1 MRFVLDEFP
10 MAPQSNNM
18 YKNVP
23 PKFVRGKMVFAG
35 GRAKSTEYKQFERAV
50 ASWADKRQ
58 PLLDRIYQ
66 ELSLVIARKQW
77 IRVHTFFCLP
87 HHMIFTSTKSA
98 KSVFQKWDA
107 SNRIKA
113 THDALSTV
121 LGLDDRHFSV
131 GNAEKCLTEVEP
143 YTLIV
148 MEPATIISDV
158 QVVEEITGCHKSTSR
173 SIL

>member
-10 MAPQSNNM
+10 LAPQSNNM
-18 YKNVP
+18 YRNLR
-23 PKFVRGKMVFAG
+23 FG
-35 GRAKSTEYKQFERAV
+35 GRVKSTEYKQFERA
-50 ASWADKRQ
+50 ACAWADKRATLIAKIR
-58 PLLDRIYQ
+58 P
-66 ELSLVIARKQW
+66 ELELIVARRQW

-87 HHMIFTSTKSA
+87 YDMIFTKTKSA

-113 THDALSTV
+113 THDALSTA
-121 LGLDDRHFSV
+121 LGIDDRHFSV
-131 GNAEKCLTEVEP
+131 GNAEKILTEVEP

-158 QVVEEITGCHKSTSR
+158 QVIEEITGCHKSTDR

>member
-10 MAPQSNNM
+10 LSPQSNNM
-18 YKNVP
+18 YRNLR
-23 PKFVRGKMVFAG
+23 FG
-35 GRAKSTEYKQFERAV
+35 GRVKSTELKQFERAV
-50 ASWADKRQ
+50 CVWADKRE
-58 PLLDRIYQ
+58 PLLKTIRT
-66 ELSLVIARKQW
+66 ELELVVARREW

-87 HHMIFTSTKSA
+87 HRMIFTKGKKA

-121 LGLDDRHFSV
+121 LGLDDRHFAV
-131 GNAEKCLTEVEP
+131 GAAEKVLTEVEP

-148 MEPATIISDV
+148 LESATIISDEHV
-158 QVVEEITGCHKSTSR
+158 IEEITGCLKSTSR